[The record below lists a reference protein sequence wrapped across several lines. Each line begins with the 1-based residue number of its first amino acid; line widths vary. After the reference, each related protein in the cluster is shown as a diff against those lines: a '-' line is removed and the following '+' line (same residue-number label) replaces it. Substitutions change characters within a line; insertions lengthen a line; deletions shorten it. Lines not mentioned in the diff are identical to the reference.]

1 MSSSSQS
8 GSPGRVPRLRALR
21 IRGVARIV
29 TVMAL
34 WLLSACGPRYI
45 APAPPPAGAPVSARV
60 PDPSPAPAPDPAP
73 AATRAPAPAPP
84 VAEEHA
90 AAVAPVPAAPA
101 PAAPRPAAV
110 DADRDAGSDV
120 GVTAEPPEVAI
131 LFDSSSP
138 DYAQVAAQLGRLLT
152 PRHYRLTA
160 TDISADSSQAALRE
174 LRQRTGTFL
183 VTIGLPAARM
193 ARDQLAGPIL
203 FAQVFNYHELL
214 SDTRPVR
221 GVATIPPL
229 ALQLKDWRGFDPDLR
244 RVGLIAGER
253 HADLV
258 REAERAAESAGISLR
273 HEVSTSDQETLYL
286 FRRLAPQID
295 GFWLVPDDR
304 ILSPGVLREMLDY
317 ASTHGIQVST
327 FNDALLEWGAMQSAT
342 STAADV
348 ARTLDRV
355 LGEMVGG
362 KIAEVPLLTPLSE
375 LEIRVNREVA
385 GELGVTPPPGATRLV
400 R

>member
-1 MSSSSQS
+1 
-8 GSPGRVPRLRALR
+8 
-21 IRGVARIV
+21 
-29 TVMAL
+29 MAL
-34 WLLSACGPRYI
+34 WLLSACGPRYSV
-45 APAPPPAGAPVSARV
+45 PAPPPESAPASARV
-60 PDPSPAPAPDPAP
+60 PAPRSAPASDPTAV
-73 AATRAPAPAPP
+73 ATRAPAPAPP
-84 VAEEHA
+84 VPEEDEPALARVPAEP
-90 AAVAPVPAAPA
+90 APVTAP
-101 PAAPRPAAV
+101 PSPAAV
-110 DADRDAGSDV
+110 DADKDAGNDV
-120 GVTAEPPEVAI
+120 GNTAEPPEVAI

-138 DYAQVAAQLGRLLT
+138 DYAEVAAQLGRLLA
-152 PRHYRLTA
+152 PRHYRLA
-160 TDISADSSQAALRE
+160 AADISAESSQSILRE

-214 SDTRPVR
+214 SGDRLVR

-229 ALQLKDWRGFDPDLR
+229 ELQLKDWRGLDPDLK
-244 RVGLIAGER
+244 RVGLIVGER

-258 REAERAAESAGISLR
+258 SEAERAAESAGITLR
-273 HEVSTSDQETLYL
+273 HEISTSDQETQYL

-295 GFWLVPDDR
+295 GFWLLPDDR
-304 ILSPGVLREMLDY
+304 ILSPGVLREMFDN

-327 FNDALLEWGAMQSAT
+327 FNDALLGWGAMQSAT
-342 STAADV
+342 STAVDV

-355 LGEMVGG
+355 LAEMVGG
-362 KIAEVPLLTPLSE
+362 KTAEVPVLTPLSE

-385 GELGVTPPPGATRLV
+385 GELGITPPPGATRVV